1 MVHTRLSDAAGRRE
15 QSGRAGWGRSREAP
29 LGEQQV
35 RAGGIGLPSGTPC
48 AQGRME
54 GKSWLGF
61 DPGNALL
68 VAV

>member
-1 MVHTRLSDAAGRRE
+1 MVHTRLSDAAGR
-15 QSGRAGWGRSREAP
+15 WGRTREAP